1 MADQA
6 HESIHVAAPAD
17 RCWDIAVDVERY
29 PEWAKDVKSVEVL
42 GRDEHGRP
50 KTVEFRAAAMGRS
63 MTYTLEYD
71 YTDGPS
77 EFSWHL
83 VEGDIVKQ
91 LDGTYRFDPV
101 EGGTEVHYWLTIDV
115 AIPLPGLVKRRAAGM
130 ILGTALKELKKEAE
144 RRGA

>member
-6 HESIHVAAPAD
+6 HESIHVHASAD
-17 RCWDIAVDVERY
+17 RLWEIAVDFERY
-29 PEWAKDVKSVEVL
+29 PEWAKDVKSVEVKSRDDQ
-42 GRDEHGRP
+42 GRA

-83 VEGDIVKQ
+83 VAGDIVKQ
-91 LDGTYRFDPV
+91 LDGTYRFDPLDD
-101 EGGTEVHYWLTIDV
+101 GTEVHYWLTIDV
-115 AIPLPGLVKRRAAGM
+115 AIPVPGLVKRRAAGM

-144 RRGA
+144 PRG